1 MSYLRVVIVEGLC
14 LHPPG
19 HFILPHSVI
28 EDIKF
33 EGYLIP
39 KKVSVKFSV
48 EEQLWM
54 RRFGKKPQNSNL
66 RGLWREDGRKKALLV
81 RESTQKL
88 RREACK

>member
-1 MSYLRVVIVEGLC
+1 MSYLRAVIVEGLC

-19 HFILPHSVI
+19 HFILLHYVI

-39 KKVSVKFSV
+39 KKASVDFSV
-48 EEQLWM
+48 EERLWM
-54 RRFGKKPQNSNL
+54 RRFGKKTQNSSP
-66 RGLWREDGRKKALLV
+66 RGLWREDGRKKAQLV

-88 RREACK
+88 RREACR